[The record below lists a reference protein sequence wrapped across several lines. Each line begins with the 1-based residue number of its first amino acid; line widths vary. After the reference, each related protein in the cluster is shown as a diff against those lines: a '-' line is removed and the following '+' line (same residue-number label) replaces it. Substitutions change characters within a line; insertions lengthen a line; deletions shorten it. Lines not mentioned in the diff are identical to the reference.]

1 MIYIKRIYDRAETA
15 EGEPILVD
23 HLWPR
28 GIKKE
33 VVQHW
38 NRDVAPSDPLRKWFG
53 HEPAKWEEFQRRYFA
68 ELDEKPEAWEPLL
81 EAAREGDITLLYSA
95 RDTEHN
101 NAVAL
106 KAYLEKKLK
115 RKSRR
120 KAHNLVAA

>member
-1 MIYIKRIYDRAETA
+1 MIHIKRIYDRAVTV

-33 VVQHW
+33 AVKHW
-38 NRDVAPSDPLRKWFG
+38 NRDVAPSDSLRKWFG

-68 ELDEKPEAWEPLL
+68 ELDEKLEAWEPLL
-81 EAAREGDITLLYSA
+81 QAARQGDIVLLYST
-95 RDTEHN
+95 RETEHN

-106 KAYLEKKLK
+106 KTYLEKKLK
-115 RKSRR
+115 RKSGR
-120 KAHNLVAA
+120 KAHSLVAA